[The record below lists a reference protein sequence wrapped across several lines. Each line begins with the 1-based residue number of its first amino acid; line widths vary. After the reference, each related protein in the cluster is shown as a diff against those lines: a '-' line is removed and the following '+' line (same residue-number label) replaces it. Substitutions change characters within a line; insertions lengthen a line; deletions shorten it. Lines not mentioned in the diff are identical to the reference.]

1 MSWLY
6 SIVIAGLML
15 SNEGVLTNGK
25 QYSYT
30 DTNVRQTIKLDEIER
45 FEQTYPLNPNG
56 RVSVANV
63 NGSITIEAWDNPQVK
78 LEAVKVSDSK
88 ESLSEVEIKV
98 DNQENSFSV
107 KAEYEN
113 GRNRNGD
120 KSWKI
125 YKKLE
130 VEFRLMV
137 PRTAILDEIET
148 VNGSVTVSN
157 FTNYTKISAVNG
169 NVKATNLRGTAN
181 METVNGTVEADFDQL
196 ESGSKISLNTVNGR
210 VNLTIPSDSNATI
223 KADTVNGSIKNDFG
237 LPVRKGEYVGKDL
250 YGKIGNGDVQ
260 IKLESVNGGLSIARK
275 NDGKT
280 PNQPTNLLNTK
291 SNEDDDWDDN
301 GNAPRMPPM
310 PPMPP
315 TPPTPPSRINTAKMN
330 KDISKA
336 IKDSQKEVAEAM
348 KIAEEEMKGVEA
360 EIAASLEDL
369 KELNS
374 EEFKESMK
382 IAEIARKDAME
393 RLAEIRF
400 TQAAPGIE
408 KKSETFI
415 VKGTPKVTIDA
426 KGCDVAVRG
435 WDKSEVLYVV
445 KKFSR
450 NRNQPNIESKATQND
465 SEVKITVGTQQLSP
479 ATENYYEDDSNTVRI
494 EVYVPKKSNLK
505 IVSDGEIR
513 LENISGE
520 IDLNGNDEA
529 INIRDV
535 DGKMRLT
542 ATDAR
547 IRIIGFRGELDSTMT
562 DGEVYLEGD
571 FSKLSARAI
580 DGTYILTLPE
590 NANAAF
596 RSNTEVESVGFNLVK
611 DDKQTWRTGKGG
623 ENFNFYFT
631 DGKLIVRNQNVIGK

>member
-1 MSWLY
+1 
-6 SIVIAGLML
+6 
-15 SNEGVLTNGK
+15 
-25 QYSYT
+25 
-30 DTNVRQTIKLDEIER
+30 
-45 FEQTYPLNPNG
+45 
-56 RVSVANV
+56 
-63 NGSITIEAWDNPQVK
+63 
-78 LEAVKVSDSK
+78 
-88 ESLSEVEIKV
+88 
-98 DNQENSFSV
+98 
-107 KAEYEN
+107 
-113 GRNRNGD
+113 
-120 KSWKI
+120 
-125 YKKLE
+125 
-130 VEFRLMV
+130 
-137 PRTAILDEIET
+137 
-148 VNGSVTVSN
+148 
-157 FTNYTKISAVNG
+157 
-169 NVKATNLRGTAN
+169 
-181 METVNGTVEADFDQL
+181 
-196 ESGSKISLNTVNGR
+196 
-210 VNLTIPSDSNATI
+210 
-223 KADTVNGSIKNDFG
+223 
-237 LPVRKGEYVGKDL
+237 
-250 YGKIGNGDVQ
+250 
-260 IKLESVNGGLSIARK
+260 
-275 NDGKT
+275 
-280 PNQPTNLLNTK
+280 
-291 SNEDDDWDDN
+291 
-301 GNAPRMPPM
+301 
-310 PPMPP
+310 
-315 TPPTPPSRINTAKMN
+315 MN